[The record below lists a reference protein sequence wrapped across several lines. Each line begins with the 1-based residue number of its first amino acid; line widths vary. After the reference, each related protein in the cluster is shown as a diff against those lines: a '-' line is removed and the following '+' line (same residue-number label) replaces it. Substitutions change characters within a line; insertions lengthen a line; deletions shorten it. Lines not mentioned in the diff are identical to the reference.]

1 MVCCRVQAGAFAE
14 FLNSYMQEKQEEGGL
29 EDIDDD
35 SECSHIVSTIFYFS
49 LFLAQLH
56 LKDAIS

>member
-1 MVCCRVQAGAFAE
+1 MSGLLPCVQAGAFAE

-35 SECSHIVSTIFYFS
+35 SECSPIASTIFYF
-49 LFLAQLH
+49 LCF
-56 LKDAIS
+56 